1 MSLIRSFA
9 ISASALTAER
19 YRMDV
24 ISTNL
29 ANANTMRTND
39 QEPYRRKFVV
49 LTQDGEGVRIQTT
62 AEDPSPY
69 RVVYEPGNPF
79 ADADGNVTYSNVNP
93 LTEMVDLISASRAY
107 EANLQAFNLTRQMLQ
122 SALEIG
128 KV

>member
-19 YRMDV
+19 FRMDV

-29 ANANTMRTND
+29 ANANTMRTNN
-39 QEPYRRKFVV
+39 QEPYKRKFVV
-49 LTQDGEGVRIQTT
+49 LTTDGEGVRIQTT
-62 AEDPSPY
+62 AEDPSPF

-79 ADADGNVTYSNVNP
+79 ADAEGNVTYSNVNP

-128 KV
+128 RI